1 MVNTEI
7 RLIIFFLAKDG
18 EALYNQKKTGPGAD
32 CGSDH
37 QLLIAK
43 FRFKLKKVGKTTR
56 PARYNLNQIPYEYIV
71 EVMNRVEELYLV
83 NKVPEELW
91 TEVCDTVE
99 EIPKKKK
106 NKKAK
111 WMFVEALQI
120 AEEREMKSKGERERH
135 TQLNAVFQRISRR
148 DKKAFLYE

>member
-18 EALYNQKKTGPGAD
+18 EALYCQKKTRPGAN

-56 PARYNLNQIPYEYIV
+56 PARYNLNQIPCEYVV
-71 EVMNRVEELYLV
+71 EVMNRVKELYLV
-83 NKVPEELW
+83 NKIPEELW
-91 TEVCDTVE
+91 TEVCDIVE

-120 AEEREMKSKGERERH
+120 AEEREVKSKGERERH

>member
-1 MVNTEI
+1 MEKLNTVS
-7 RLIIFFLAKDG
+7 
-18 EALYNQKKTGPGAD
+18 KTRPGAD
-32 CGSDH
+32 SDH

-43 FRFKLKKVGKTTR
+43 LRLKLKKMGKITR
-56 PARYNLNQIPYEYIV
+56 PARYNLNQIPCEYIV
-71 EVMNRVEELYLV
+71 EVMNRVKELYLV
-83 NKVPEELW
+83 NKIPEELW
-91 TEVCDTVE
+91 TEVCDIVE

-120 AEEREMKSKGERERH
+120 AEEREVKSKGERERH